1 MVKIKTHV
9 TGILNKNM
17 KYTKR
22 NSFIA
27 NFKDE
32 EKREIRK
39 LYEATTAS
47 ASGSY
52 SQPLGW
58 KEETMS
64 PCEEAALEVEGEDN
78 VVDGSE
84 ELTIDVEELMDM
96 IGLSEED
103 EKERM
108 RLLHKKSAII
118 KEQSLPTTTQLQEIA
133 ACLQTSLG
141 DVIDEDAELV
151 FPLSC
156 FNCYMFPTTG
166 IFPPQ
171 INPEC
176 TECLEEAS
184 AIGQLIY
191 DATTSLDM
199 ETLNKIKGCVPDTL
213 LVGAGI

>member
-1 MVKIKTHV
+1 
-9 TGILNKNM
+9 LNKNM

-64 PCEEAALEVEGEDN
+64 PCEASALEAEVEGEDN
-78 VVDGSE
+78 IVDGSE
-84 ELTIDVEELMDM
+84 ELTLDVDELMDM

-108 RLLHKKSAII
+108 RQLHREASTI
-118 KEQSLPTTTQLQEIA
+118 KEQEAASTPTEAQLQEIA
-133 ACLQTSLG
+133 ACLKTSLEG
-141 DVIDEDAELV
+141 TIDKDTEVE

-156 FNCYMFPTTG
+156 FNCYMFPTVG
-166 IFPPQ
+166 MFPPK

-176 TECLEEAS
+176 SECLDEAS
-184 AIGQLIY
+184 VIGKIIY
-191 DATTSLDM
+191 DAATNIDM
-199 ETLNKIKGCVPDTL
+199 KTLSKIKGCIPPNL
-213 LVGAGI
+213 LSGSGV

>member
-1 MVKIKTHV
+1 
-9 TGILNKNM
+9 M

-27 NFKDE
+27 NFNDKEKKD
-32 EKREIRK
+32 IRK

-58 KEETMS
+58 KEETIS
-64 PCEEAALEVEGEDN
+64 PCEASALEVEGEDN

-84 ELTIDVEELMDM
+84 ELTIDIDELMGM

-108 RLLHKKSAII
+108 RSLHKESAVI
-118 KEQSLPTTTQLQEIA
+118 KEQSLPTTKQLQEIA
-133 ACLQTSLG
+133 ECLQTSLG
-141 DVIDEDAELV
+141 DVVEVDTELV

-156 FNCYMFPTTG
+156 FNCYMFPTVG
-166 IFPPQ
+166 MFPPQ

-176 TECLEEAS
+176 KECLEESS
-184 AIGQLIY
+184 AIGKVIY
-191 DATTSLDM
+191 DATTNLDI
-199 ETLNKIKGCVPDTL
+199 ETLNKIKGCVPTNL
-213 LVGAGI
+213 IGGSGI